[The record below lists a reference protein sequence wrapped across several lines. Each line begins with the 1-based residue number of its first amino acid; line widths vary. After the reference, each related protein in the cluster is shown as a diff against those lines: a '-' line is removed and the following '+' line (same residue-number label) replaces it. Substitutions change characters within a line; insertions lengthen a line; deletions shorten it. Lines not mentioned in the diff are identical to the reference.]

1 MQYSTRTGDCDTPN
15 HVLHHYWETAQP
27 TLYPSTAAALRATF
41 HVLAAMAD
49 RLGRSGI
56 ADGIVQTVARGA
68 PPDIDM
74 LIGEIASCQHI
85 CTVSLAH
92 IYGRTRE
99 GLKFSAFAGG
109 GWRRL
114 AAADGLSS
122 SLLFQAR
129 TTSQDSS
136 CARCSRHS
144 SSLHLVPL
152 SSILSAEPHW
162 RSLWGRWTLAHG
174 WSRCRTSP
182 PPSVWLS
189 CPATDW
195 VQRH

>member
-1 MQYSTRTGDCDTPN
+1 MQYSTRVGDCDTPN

-49 RLGRSGI
+49 RLGTSGI

-74 LIGEIASCQHI
+74 LIGESASCQHVF
-85 CTVSLAH
+85 TVSLAH

-109 GWRRL
+109 G
-114 AAADGLSS
+114 
-122 SLLFQAR
+122 
-129 TTSQDSS
+129 
-136 CARCSRHS
+136 
-144 SSLHLVPL
+144 
-152 SSILSAEPHW
+152 
-162 RSLWGRWTLAHG
+162 
-174 WSRCRTSP
+174 
-182 PPSVWLS
+182 
-189 CPATDW
+189 
-195 VQRH
+195 